1 MPLDTFYEP
10 FVWYV
15 VFLFSVTLH
24 EASHAF
30 IARRG
35 GDETAYLGGQVS
47 LDPLP
52 HIRRSPFGMVV
63 LPILSLLL
71 YGWPIG
77 FASAPYDPYWADR
90 HPRRAGWMAAA
101 GPASNLALTLAA
113 GLFVRIGMILGVF
126 KLPQQIG
133 FSQIAPAVELGIF
146 SGIAFIL
153 SIVFIL
159 NLVLT
164 VLNLIPVPPLDGSG
178 VVTLFMSD
186 DTARKF
192 NNFFNNPMF
201 SMLGILIAW
210 RIFSPIFRFMFS
222 IAIKLL
228 YPEASYQ

>member
-1 MPLDTFYEP
+1 METFYEP

-30 IARRG
+30 IARLG

-90 HPRRAGWMAAA
+90 YPRRAGWMAAA
-101 GPASNLALTLAA
+101 GPASNLALTLLA
-113 GLFVRIGMILGVF
+113 GVAVRLFMLAGIF
-126 KLPQQIG
+126 KLPPQIG
-133 FSQIAPAVELGIF
+133 FSQIAQATEPGFA
-146 SGIAFIL
+146 SGVAFFL
-153 SIVFIL
+153 SILFIL

-178 VVTLFMSD
+178 VVTLFLNEE
-186 DTARKF
+186 TARKF
-192 NNFFNNPMF
+192 NNFFRNPMF

-228 YPEASYQ
+228 YPEAHYQ